1 MTNDDAFMKL
11 YKQNSGRV
19 LAWLT
24 RALGPGADREDVMQQ
39 VFLQLYRALP
49 AFRGDS
55 SPDTFL
61 FRIMSNVAMDHLRKH
76 RRRVPVLDEAG
87 LEEVVEGKP
96 TPEDCYRR
104 KQLLERLLTLLPV
117 LEREERQAFALM
129 VIEGLPAAVAA
140 ARMGSSVQQVRQRA
154 ARARRELRALLRR
167 QERRRRAERWGVA
180 RVVEPRGEPGGKIGR
195 SSRLVSPALAPGR

>member
-1 MTNDDAFMKL
+1 MTDDEAFMKL

-61 FRIMSNVAMDHLRKH
+61 FRIMSNVTMDHLRKH
-76 RRRVPVLDEAG
+76 RRRP
-87 LEEVVEGKP
+87 VVEDGAGMEEIVEGRP

-104 KQLLERLLTLLPV
+104 KQQLERLLALLPY
-117 LEREERQAFALM
+117 LEAEQRQAFVLV
-129 VIEGLPAAVAA
+129 VIEGVPAAVAA
-140 ARMGSSVQQVRQRA
+140 ARLGSSTQQVRQRA
-154 ARARRELRALLRR
+154 ARARRLLRAMLRQ
-167 QERRRRAERWGVA
+167 QEKQRRA
-180 RVVEPRGEPGGKIGR
+180 GGKPDGERPSAERDWR
-195 SSRLVSPALAPGR
+195 SAESDAM